1 MCRISSTRQRVYL
14 PCATRKTHGKHNTHN
29 NNPFCRVQVRNTH
42 GSDFLP
48 WDGSHHTAKNP
59 TIYFKLNPLPY
70 PLLPYPLHRP
80 LLSFSPSAA
89 TPSPHR
95 RGAWPAPPA
104 CCPSPPP
111 FARPSLAIVGSGG
124 GARGGGSGG
133 TGGGERQRRR
143 RGSGGSGRARGAAA
157 ERGAVAAASAKAR
170 SSGGGRRP
178 ARGAAAATGRGERR
192 PSEE

>member
-1 MCRISSTRQRVYL
+1 MYL
-14 PCATRKTHGKHNTHN
+14 PCATRKTHGKHNTYG
-29 NNPFCRVQVRNTH
+29 NNPFCRVQVRKTH

-48 WDGSHHTAKNP
+48 WAGSRHTAKNP

-89 TPSPHR
+89 PLSPHR
-95 RGAWPAPPA
+95 RGTWPAPPA

-133 TGGGERQRRR
+133 AGGAAAAAGRGERQPIEEQWRRHQPR
-143 RGSGGSGRARGAAA
+143 RGAAA
-157 ERGAVAAASAKAR
+157 VAGDQLEEQRRRPGEGSGGRAR
-170 SSGGGRRP
+170 SNGGG
-178 ARGAAAATGRGERR
+178 AGR
-192 PSEE
+192 